1 MKFFPSLLA
10 LGAVALS
17 LSAQA
22 ANTSITPTVD
32 GTWYSAYTDVAES
45 GTQAWFD
52 IDGNHSDTVSF
63 DFTTSQ
69 SVWLTV
75 VDAGFTGDTF
85 QIFDGATL
93 LGTTSAPGLASYPD
107 ATYDFDAAL
116 ADVNFSRGTF
126 LLSAGAHHITGFLAQ
141 SALDGTTPINAT
153 FAGVKLEA
161 APVPEPS
168 SWALALAGL
177 ACVVVVAR
185 RHSAV

>member
-22 ANTSITPTVD
+22 ANTSITPAVD

-45 GTQAWFD
+45 GTQSWFD

-69 SVWLTV
+69 SVW
-75 VDAGFTGDTF
+75 
-85 QIFDGATL
+85 IFDGATL

-126 LLSAGAHHITGFLAQ
+126 LLSAGTHHITGFLAQ

-153 FAGVKLEA
+153 FAGVKLEV